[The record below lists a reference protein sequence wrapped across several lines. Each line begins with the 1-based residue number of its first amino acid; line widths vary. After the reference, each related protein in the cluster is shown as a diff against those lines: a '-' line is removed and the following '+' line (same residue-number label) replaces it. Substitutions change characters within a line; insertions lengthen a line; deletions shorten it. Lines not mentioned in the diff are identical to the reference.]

1 MTCLRRLNLFDLKF
15 NKLLNKENYGGH
27 PFCKYTQKARPC
39 NFLLAKRYVES
50 HISAN
55 CIWLVNKLKKEQIML
70 EEILKKNVVISVG
83 TTDFSYVVK
92 GEVVDVSDS
101 WLKVQTKKNLE
112 YIKVDAIIKVAVT
125 KA

>member
-1 MTCLRRLNLFDLKF
+1 
-15 NKLLNKENYGGH
+15 
-27 PFCKYTQKARPC
+27 
-39 NFLLAKRYVES
+39 
-50 HISAN
+50 
-55 CIWLVNKLKKEQIML
+55 ML
-70 EEILKKNVVISVG
+70 EEILKKDVVISVG
-83 TTDFSYVVK
+83 TTDFSYLVK

>member
-1 MTCLRRLNLFDLKF
+1 
-15 NKLLNKENYGGH
+15 
-27 PFCKYTQKARPC
+27 
-39 NFLLAKRYVES
+39 
-50 HISAN
+50 
-55 CIWLVNKLKKEQIML
+55 ML

-112 YIKVDAIIKVAVT
+112 YIKVNAIIKVAVT